1 MRFGVI
7 GMQKGEA
14 IVLLLLVAFLA
25 SWLTL
30 RIRRWW
36 VQPQERRLLPRMT
49 SEHIP
54 RDEAVELLEG
64 AGFDVLAAKQRVPV
78 FITLND
84 GDEPLESR
92 LYIDYVA
99 RKQEQLYLVKVSKER
114 RPLELTG
121 SSIRDVL
128 LPYHL
133 LYPGASGVLYV
144 DMHQQKIRK
153 ISFHIE
159 V

>member
-1 MRFGVI
+1 
-7 GMQKGEA
+7 MQKGEA
-14 IVLLLLVAFLA
+14 IVVLLLVAFLA

-30 RIRRWW
+30 RIRKWW
-36 VQPQERRLLPRMT
+36 VQPQERKLLPNLM

-64 AGFDVLAAKQRVPV
+64 AGFDVLAAKQRIPV
-78 FITLND
+78 LITLND

-99 RKQEQLYLVKVSKER
+99 SKNEHTYLVKVAKER
-114 RPLELTG
+114 RPMDLTG
-121 SSIRDVL
+121 SSIRDAL
-128 LPYHL
+128 LPYYL